1 MKRIFAEDEELVYY
15 LHTLKWPERDIFG
28 QLPPIPSK
36 EKKVKDTGQRKVCG
50 CMVSKI
56 LECIILVATSV
67 CIVMQIPAKNV
78 FFVIKKKHSDDSEK
92 YNRVKFCK
100 KNNY

>member
-36 EKKVKDTGQRKVCG
+36 EKNVWLV
-50 CMVSKI
+50 KI

-78 FFVIKKKHSDDSEK
+78 FFVIKKSIAMI
-92 YNRVKFCK
+92 VKV
-100 KNNY
+100 